1 MRGHDG
7 LDSISSGGITPAV
20 RIPLFVMKTI
30 CRIAF
35 FFPSVL
41 TAGLLVLAAT
51 HRDASAQAVSSP
63 SAQLK
68 PDLPV
73 APGAEDE
80 MLLTPEEIPLL
91 PDLSLA
97 PDEPSSVRLKLAP
110 EHMMPV
116 LPPLDFG
123 TVGPVLKIK
132 VKRFEFTGN
141 TVFSKRELAKLVAEF
156 SGREITSEDLEAA
169 RVALTKHYVDAGF
182 ISSGALLPD
191 QDVSGG
197 VIRFQIVEGRLQEVD
212 LHGNFWF
219 RAWWL
224 RHQLARAAGRP
235 VNFNHLKTGLQL
247 LRQNPGITQINAE
260 LKPGLISGE
269 NILHVAVKEYQP
281 FRLGLTLGNQRPPSV
296 GEGLGEVRFDM
307 LNLTGCNDPLELRWG
322 ALRWSRDGKMEY
334 GAGDNLSARYE
345 FPVSPWGTT
354 LALHVARNDAS
365 IIDETFAA
373 LGITSK
379 SEEWGATFRQPL
391 LETLN
396 DTVALTFGAER
407 KHSETFLLGTPF
419 SFSEGALDGET
430 DVFAW
435 QMGLEWVHRSQLDV
449 LSLRTTFT
457 LGQPLLGATRG
468 DPSRIT
474 GTTSGASATGFDP
487 EIPDSKFFAWLGQA
501 QYLRR
506 IFDSGKHPD
515 TQEKGAKRLL
525 RESLLIIRAN
535 AQFSDEPLLSS
546 EQFSLGGLNSV
557 RGYRENQLLRDNGI
571 FASVEMRF
579 PLVLRKDG
587 TPAVSLAPF
596 VDWGTGWNVNKA
608 DDHNETIVSAGLGL
622 LLQPSK
628 HIHATVYWGHPFVQ
642 LAGSG
647 GQNSLQDAGWHLTVS
662 LDAF

>member
-1 MRGHDG
+1 MK
-7 LDSISSGGITPAV
+7 ISSRIASSFPAV
-20 RIPLFVMKTI
+20 
-30 CRIAF
+30 
-35 FFPSVL
+35 L
-41 TAGLLVLAAT
+41 TGLLLVHVIALSNAYAET
-51 HRDASAQAVSSP
+51 PP
-63 SAQLK
+63 SQLK
-68 PDLPV
+68 PELPV
-73 APGAEDE
+73 APGAAEE
-80 MLLTPEEIPLL
+80 MLLTPEELPLL

-97 PDEPSSVRLKLAP
+97 PDEPALPRLKLAP
-110 EHMMPV
+110 EHMVPV

-123 TVGPVLKIK
+123 PLGPVVKIK

-141 TVFSKRELAKLVAEF
+141 SVFPKRELAKVVAQF

-169 RVALTKHYVDAGF
+169 RVALTKLYVGAGF

-219 RAWWL
+219 RSWWL

-260 LKPGLISGE
+260 LKPGIVTGE
-269 NILHVAVKEYQP
+269 NILHVVVKERQP

-322 ALRWSRDGKMEY
+322 ALRWRRDGKVEY
-334 GAGDNLSARYE
+334 GGGDNLSARYE

-354 LALHVARNDAS
+354 LALHAGRNDAS
-365 IIDETFAA
+365 IIDETFAR
-373 LGITSK
+373 LGITSQ
-379 SEEWGATFRQPL
+379 SEEFGATLRQPL
-391 LETLN
+391 VETLN
-396 DTVALTFGAER
+396 DTVAFTFGAER
-407 KHSETFLLGTPF
+407 KRSQTFLLGKPF
-419 SFSEGALDGET
+419 SFSEGAVDGESV
-430 DVFAW
+430 VFAW
-435 QMGLEWVHRSQLDV
+435 QTGLEWVHRSQLDV

-457 LGQPLLGATRG
+457 LGQPLMGATRG
-468 DPSRIT
+468 DPRRIN
-474 GTTSGASATGFDP
+474 GTTSGASAAGFDP

-506 IFDSGKHPD
+506 IFDSAKHPD
-515 TQEKGAKRLL
+515 TPEKGAKMLL

-535 AQFSDEPLLSS
+535 AQLSDEPLLSS

-571 FASVEMRF
+571 FASLEMRF

-587 TPAVSLAPF
+587 APAVSLAPF
-596 VDWGTGWNVNKA
+596 VDWGTGWDVNKV
-608 DDHNETIVSAGLGL
+608 DDHNKTIASAGLGL
-622 LLQPSK
+622 LFQPSK
-628 HIHATVYWGHPFVQ
+628 HMNATVYWGHPFVN
-642 LAGSG
+642 LAGG
-647 GQNSLQDAGWHLTVS
+647 GSQDSLQDAGWHITVS

>member
-1 MRGHDG
+1 MNNLRCNDCF
-7 LDSISSGGITPAV
+7 LSSVFTGV
-20 RIPLFVMKTI
+20 
-30 CRIAF
+30 
-35 FFPSVL
+35 
-41 TAGLLVLAAT
+41 LLVLVHSLSYAE
-51 HRDASAQAVSSP
+51 AQNVSSSSP
-63 SAQLK
+63 SQLK
-68 PDLPV
+68 PELPITPE
-73 APGAEDE
+73 AAEE
-80 MLLTPEEIPLL
+80 MLLTPEELPLL

-97 PDEPSSVRLKLAP
+97 PDEPSLPRLKLAP
-110 EHMMPV
+110 EHMVPV

-123 TVGPVLKIK
+123 TVGPSLKIK
-132 VKRFEFTGN
+132 VQRFEFAGN
-141 TVFSKRELAKLVAEF
+141 TVFSKRELTKAVAQF

-169 RVALTKHYVDAGF
+169 RVALTKLYVDAGF

-224 RHQLARAAGRP
+224 KHQLARAAGRP

-260 LKPGLISGE
+260 LKPGIITGE
-269 NILHVAVKEYQP
+269 NILHVVVKEHHP
-281 FRLGLTLGNQRPPSV
+281 FPLGFTLGNQRPPSV

-322 ALRWSRDGKMEY
+322 LLRWTRDGEMEY
-334 GAGDNLSARYE
+334 DGGDNMSARYE

-354 LALHVARNDAS
+354 LAVYAGRNDAS
-365 IIDETFAA
+365 VIDETFAG
-373 LGITSK
+373 LGITSQ
-379 SEEWGATFRQPL
+379 SEEFGATLRQPL

-407 KHSETFLLGTPF
+407 KHSQTFLLGQPF
-419 SFSEGALDGET
+419 SFSAGAIDGET

-435 QMGLEWVHRSQLDV
+435 QLGLEWVHRSQLDV

-457 LGQPLLGATRG
+457 LGQPIFGATRG

-474 GTTSGASATGFDP
+474 GTTSGASAAGFDP

-506 IFDSGKHPD
+506 IFDSEKPPE
-515 TQEKGAKRLL
+515 TPEKGAKKLL

-535 AQFSDEPLLSS
+535 AQLSDEPLLSS

-587 TPAVSLAPF
+587 APAVSLAPF
-596 VDWGTGWNVNKA
+596 VDWGTGWDVNKV

-622 LLQPSK
+622 LFQPSK
-628 HIHATVYWGHPFVQ
+628 HMSATVYWGHPFVR
-642 LAGSG
+642 LADTGGSS
-647 GQNSLQDAGWHLTVS
+647 SLQDAGWHITVS
-662 LDAF
+662 FDAF